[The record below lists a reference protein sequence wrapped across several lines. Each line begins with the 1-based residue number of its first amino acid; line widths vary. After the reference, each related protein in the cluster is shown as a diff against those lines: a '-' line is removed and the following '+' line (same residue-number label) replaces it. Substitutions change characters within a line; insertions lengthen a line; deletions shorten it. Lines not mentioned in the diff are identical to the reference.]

1 MKDIQLPD
9 FELVNF
15 SDEYIEQQYP
25 AGLWDE
31 LTVSFVFK
39 RRYGWYILQGY
50 IPTMVTIVI
59 SWISFYLGPRA
70 IPARTML
77 GVNSLLA
84 MTFQFGNIIRNLP
97 RVSYVKAIDVW
108 MLSGMLF
115 IFMSLLELCVVGFME
130 AEEEDV
136 AWKGAQSSP
145 HLELR
150 QFWVDKRCSSM
161 RNHDN
166 HNNETAPPE
175 SDMPALATIKRSRER
190 RSFFGAVRKRWKKMP
205 TIRPEVVDFYSA
217 ILFPTCYCMFN
228 IAYWTYY
235 LTDLSS
241 SVELNLDAA
250 MPAK

>member
-1 MKDIQLPD
+1 M
-9 FELVNF
+9 
-15 SDEYIEQQYP
+15 YP
-25 AGLWDE
+25 AGWWDE
-31 LTVSFVFK
+31 LTVAFVFK

-115 IFMSLLELCVVGFME
+115 IFLSLLELAVVGFMSRNE
-130 AEEEDV
+130 GLPPKTKKRRKREEEDDEFS
-136 AWKGAQSSP
+136 WKGIQSSP

-150 QFWVDKRCSSM
+150 QFWVDKRVTNL
-161 RNHDN
+161 RNSTDITGDSPVDV
-166 HNNETAPPE
+166 ETSYP
-175 SDMPALATIKRSRER
+175 SVHRRHYRRSILATICQWWNNIPPLK
-190 RSFFGAVRKRWKKMP
+190 
-205 TIRPEVVDFYSA
+205 PETVDFYSA
-217 ILFPTCYCMFN
+217 IFFPTAYCMFN
-228 IAYWTYY
+228 ITYWGYY
-235 LTDLSS
+235 LSSLSEIDDNH
-241 SVELNLDAA
+241 V
-250 MPAK
+250 PV